1 MQETYLCAHSVE
13 KSMVLRKLCENLLCW
28 MKIFLQSVVSVYE
41 NRVNI
46 PLLGNRSAMYVSILP
61 VPTGHKRSKSRR
73 GRPGNMST
81 KGTACIFSY
90 DIPFQVSRESN
101 ILNIEC
107 FEMQWGIL
115 NKLTPIFSLINRW
128 NGQLCVQKF
137 VSPGN
142 PHPCPLQ
149 GMVGGLH
156 RFFRHSAKEEYSCSC
171 LLYNHPVTVALLVQ
185 HSFLIMS
192 TSQKR

>member
-1 MQETYLCAHSVE
+1 VS
-13 KSMVLRKLCENLLCW
+13 
-28 MKIFLQSVVSVYE
+28 ILQSDVPIYE

-46 PLLGNRSAMYVSILP
+46 PLLGNKSAMHISILP

-73 GRPGNMST
+73 GRLGNMST

-90 DIPFQVSRESN
+90 DIPFQVSRKSN
-101 ILNIEC
+101 ILNIKC

-128 NGQLCVQKF
+128 NGELCVQKF

-142 PHPCPLQ
+142 PHQCPLQ
-149 GMVGGLH
+149 RMVDALHSWRGGFLLL
-156 RFFRHSAKEEYSCSC
+156 SPC
-171 LLYNHPVTVALLVQ
+171 LCYFTGPALLADYVLKTKRQ
-185 HSFLIMS
+185 IFGKMIGLQS
-192 TSQKR
+192 SQAVSYGDIVSVSLHGVK